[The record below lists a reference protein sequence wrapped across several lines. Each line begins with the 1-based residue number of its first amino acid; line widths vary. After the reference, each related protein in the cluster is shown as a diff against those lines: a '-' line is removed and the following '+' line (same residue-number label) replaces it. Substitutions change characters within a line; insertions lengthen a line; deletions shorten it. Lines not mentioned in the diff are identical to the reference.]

1 MTTLFVTFFVTPFT
15 LRYVSICIKTF
26 CIPHNVLMDLHQI
39 HYLSSWKWVDLVQT
53 KGVNWQVCYPIMS
66 EYTRNLKNVIYLLI
80 RSYLDSTFIQ
90 FRLLM
95 FMYKMAQS
103 FIKLTGW
110 MLEIFDKVTY
120 IFTSL
125 LDDAMSVCIWASLWK
140 WSNTSLNMCRAQ
152 TYMMPFVTFV
162 LLFFQLSPQLHP
174 NWEILID

>member
-1 MTTLFVTFFVTPFT
+1 
-15 LRYVSICIKTF
+15 
-26 CIPHNVLMDLHQI
+26 
-39 HYLSSWKWVDLVQT
+39 
-53 KGVNWQVCYPIMS
+53 MS

-125 LDDAMSVCIWASLWK
+125 LDDAMSVCI
-140 WSNTSLNMCRAQ
+140 
-152 TYMMPFVTFV
+152 
-162 LLFFQLSPQLHP
+162 
-174 NWEILID
+174 